1 MLIISELFVVGKST
15 SWWRDD
21 RKAALEM
28 VSNAWMTTPE
38 IQSNDIW
45 CGLTPSWKGGGGGRK
60 EGNGGQG
67 RSKKTQQDQ
76 FYFLFSLCLGI
87 ITIINK

>member
-28 VSNAWMTTPE
+28 VSNACKDDDTRDPE
-38 IQSNDIW
+38 
-45 CGLTPSWKGGGGGRK
+45 
-60 EGNGGQG
+60 
-67 RSKKTQQDQ
+67 
-76 FYFLFSLCLGI
+76 
-87 ITIINK
+87 